1 MVKVF
6 AGKLQR
12 IHFGDNQSVVNIA
25 LLSAHCTVHLHI
37 LGTISQSVVN
47 IALHNTY
54 LGTISQSA
62 CGSHCTAQWAIH
74 ILGTISLVHKLLP
87 VTLST
92 GGSFVDKTSIL
103 AHNNNSSFQ
112 NICQDTGQSWNFS
125 VYVPISYLFKCLHS
139 WTRMILSWLVT
150 LLE

>member
-1 MVKVF
+1 MVIKVF
-6 AGKLQR
+6 AEKLQR

-62 CGSHCTAQWAIH
+62 CGSHCTAQ
-74 ILGTISLVHKLLP
+74 
-87 VTLST
+87 
-92 GGSFVDKTSIL
+92 
-103 AHNNNSSFQ
+103 
-112 NICQDTGQSWNFS
+112 
-125 VYVPISYLFKCLHS
+125 
-139 WTRMILSWLVT
+139 
-150 LLE
+150 